1 MSPWQ
6 AKARSPSTAPA
17 NSREAGKL
25 GNIIAAVVPPG
36 EWRGSNGGGL
46 GQALAIPA
54 PKSNI
59 ARLHEPTFMRA
70 YLRTCRSQRRI
81 PGQCRMLTRSP
92 RERARPG
99 KDKIRVNR
107 IAAGKSSASFRML
120 LLQEAAEAALLEL
133 ELAQQGFAPRTRRV
147 ESGSELQSAIEEESW
162 DLVLC
167 DPGLPWLDPL
177 SALTILKEHG
187 LDLVFIIVS
196 SAIPESLAIEVMR
209 AGAHDCLSKSGLGR
223 LGAVIERELREA
235 AIRAERRRL
244 QHQLLLS
251 DRLVSVGTLAAGVA
265 HEINNPLAFVVGNL
279 EFALSRLASLN
290 ARTGGAAEIAEVIQA
305 LKQARD
311 GSERIRVTT
320 SDLKVFCPSNDETK
334 TTVDVRRVM
343 ESSINMA
350 WNEIRVKG
358 RLKRNFEAVPNIDG
372 NESRL
377 GQLFMNLLVNA
388 AQALPEER
396 IDENEILVGIRPHA
410 SGVVIEVQNTGDG
423 MSAAQMK
430 RVFEPFFT
438 LQPRGIGTGLGLSIC
453 QSIVAE
459 LGGEIC
465 VESPAGVGT
474 LFRVVLPARAASI
487 SVQPPASEK
496 PAPWR
501 ARILVIDDEAML
513 CQVIRRLLMP
523 QYEVHTLVD
532 AREALEL
539 LTRDSAFDVIF
550 CDLMMPLMSGMEFFG
565 ELLRLT
571 PDLAPRTVFLT
582 GGAFNSQARQFLSG
596 VPNLLVE
603 KPFDSQALLN
613 AIARV
618 SGANLHSG
626 TWATGE
632 ARRSDETMTQK
643 RRTQS

>member
-1 MSPWQ
+1 M
-6 AKARSPSTAPA
+6 KST
-17 NSREAGKL
+17 SDTGYF
-25 GNIIAAVVPPG
+25 
-36 EWRGSNGGGL
+36 
-46 GQALAIPA
+46 
-54 PKSNI
+54 
-59 ARLHEPTFMRA
+59 T
-70 YLRTCRSQRRI
+70 RRI
-81 PGQCRMLTRSP
+81 EPLH
-92 RERARPG
+92 ALI
-99 KDKIRVNR
+99 D
-107 IAAGKSSASFRML
+107 SSA
-120 LLQEAAEAALLEL
+120 A
-133 ELAQQGFAPRTRRV
+133 
-147 ESGSELQSAIEEESW
+147 ELQRSETERMA
-162 DLVLC
+162 
-167 DPGLPWLDPL
+167 
-177 SALTILKEHG
+177 
-187 LDLVFIIVS
+187 
-196 SAIPESLAIEVMR
+196 SL
-209 AGAHDCLSKSGLGR
+209 
-223 LGAVIERELREA
+223 
-235 AIRAERRRL
+235 
-244 QHQLLLS
+244 
-251 DRLVSVGTLAAGVA
+251 GTLAAGVA

-320 SDLKVFCPSNDETK
+320 SDLKVFCPSNDDTK
-334 TTVDVRRVM
+334 TRVDVRKVM

-358 RLKRNFEAVPNIDG
+358 RLKRTFEAVPNIDG

-388 AQALPEER
+388 AHALPGER
-396 IDENEILVGIRPHA
+396 IDENEIVVGIRPHP

-459 LGGEIC
+459 LGGEISA
-465 VESPAGVGT
+465 ESPAGVGT
-474 LFRVVLPARAASI
+474 LFRVVLPAGTASI
-487 SVQPPASEK
+487 SVHPPASEK
-496 PAPWR
+496 PTHWR

-523 QYEVHTLVD
+523 QHEVHTLVD

-550 CDLMMPLMSGMEFFG
+550 CDLMMPLMSGMDFFG

-571 PDLAPRTVFLT
+571 PELAPRTVFLT

-613 AIARV
+613 AIAQV

-626 TWATGE
+626 TWAKGQ
-632 ARRSDETMTQK
+632 ARRSDETTTQK
-643 RRTQS
+643 RRTLP